1 MLPLMLT
8 LLAGAGIGA
17 ALGYFGRCSSGG
29 CPLTANWR
37 RGALFG
43 AVLGLMFHLAS
54 GPSGSAAV
62 TESARNVKRIGEA
75 QFEAEVAKSA
85 LPVVVDFYADWC
97 GPCKMLAP
105 RMEELAGQ
113 FTNRVKFV
121 KVNVDEAT
129 ALARRFEVQ
138 AIPTLVF
145 FKEGKVADRL
155 VGLHAK
161 DELEARIKAL
171 AGTNQPASSRPV
183 APAG

>member
-1 MLPLMLT
+1 MLS

-37 RGALFG
+37 RGALYG
-43 AVLGLMFHLAS
+43 AVLGLVFHLAS
-54 GPSGSAAV
+54 SPSGSAAV
-62 TESARNVKRIGEA
+62 AESPRNVKRIGGE
-75 QFEAEVAKSA
+75 QFEAEVAKSD

-97 GPCKMLAP
+97 GPCKLLAP

-129 ALARRFEVQ
+129 ALARRFEIQ
-138 AIPTLVF
+138 AIPTLLF
-145 FKEGKVADRL
+145 FNDGKVADRL
-155 VGLHAK
+155 VGLPAK
-161 DELEARIKAL
+161 ADLETRINAL
-171 AGTNQPASSRPV
+171 AGTNAVVTGGR
-183 APAG
+183 